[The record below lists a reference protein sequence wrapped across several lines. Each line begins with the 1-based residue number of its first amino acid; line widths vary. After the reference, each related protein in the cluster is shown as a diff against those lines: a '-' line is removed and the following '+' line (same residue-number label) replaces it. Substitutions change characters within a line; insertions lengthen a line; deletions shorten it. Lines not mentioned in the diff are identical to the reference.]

1 MSYLP
6 CNPVE
11 SGVLPQQAHN
21 PTHISLDGR
30 RTGPHG
36 SAAFRFKRHG
46 NVWKI
51 NADTHYDPLKLA
63 YDSIAND
70 SSYDPFVEMPTRETK
85 GISHGI
91 CLKLK
96 QGSENM
102 FIYLMKRKRK

>member
-1 MSYLP
+1 
-6 CNPVE
+6 
-11 SGVLPQQAHN
+11 VLPQQAHN